1 MAGAMPPTIPGQ
13 NVVPFP
19 PGGASPMMGAPGM
32 GMPPQ
37 QPPMMPNPAYQQW
50 MQMAQAWQQE
60 TQQKQQQFLDACD
73 YVKTD
78 AHKRYNI
85 DIEADSTIAPD
96 QEAEKAARTQFLQA
110 ITPFMESV
118 LPLAQSNPAAA
129 PLVKELIMFAVN
141 GFSVSRQL
149 QDAFETALDHMM
161 QQAQQGPP
169 QASQKGNSKS
179 PQEIQAEAQIAQ
191 GEQQTDLAVQ
201 QQRTQAD
208 QQKYAA
214 QTQIDQQK
222 NAVEMMKLYS
232 QQQIEREKL
241 AADGQYKA
249 ADLALKQRQGALREG
264 LANARMSHYA
274 ASDTEGLV

>member
-1 MAGAMPPTIPGQ
+1 MTGMMAAPLPGQ
-13 NVVPFP
+13 NIVPFP
-19 PGGASPMMGAPGM
+19 SGM
-32 GMPPQ
+32 GTP
-37 QPPMMPNPAYQQW
+37 PPMMPNPAYQQW
-50 MQMAQAWQQE
+50 QQMAQAWQQE
-60 TQQKQQQFLDACD
+60 TEKREQQFMDACA
-73 YVKTD
+73 YIKSD

-96 QEAEKAARTQFLQA
+96 QEAEKASRTQFLQA

-118 LPLAQSNPAAA
+118 LPLAQVNPAAA

-149 QDAFETALDHMM
+149 QDAFETALDRMM
-161 QQAQQGPP
+161 QQADQNGPP
-169 QASQKGNSKS
+169 QPQQKGNTKS
-179 PQEIQAEAQIAQ
+179 PQEIQVEAQIAQ
-191 GEQQTDLAVQ
+191 GEQHTDLAVA
-201 QQRTQAD
+201 QQR
-208 QQKYAA
+208 A
-214 QTQIDQQK
+214 QSDQQK

-274 ASDTEGLV
+274 ASDAEGLV